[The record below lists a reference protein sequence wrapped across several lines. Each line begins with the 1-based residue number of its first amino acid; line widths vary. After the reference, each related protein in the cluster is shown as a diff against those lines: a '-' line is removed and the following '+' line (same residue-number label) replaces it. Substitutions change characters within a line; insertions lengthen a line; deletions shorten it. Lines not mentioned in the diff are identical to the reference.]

1 MKKNKNFELF
11 KKNGFLKIP
20 IFLKKDIIF
29 FIKKIIR
36 DLNNKL
42 KNNLESEV
50 KIKKLENY
58 HDENINEDQHKFLVN
73 PDRRYINFTPKD
85 VKKVKKKV
93 LNLFKHEWGHNKIA
107 LSWIGDLKKKQKKIN
122 FTGYRIARPIK
133 KNEIK
138 KNDVAGV
145 HIDMNIGGIINRD
158 KETSATIWVPVIGFD
173 KKYTLRISPGS
184 HLKNHGKKFIK
195 EKKITPMLS
204 KNYYNKF
211 NFIRLNFK
219 PGEVMIFHPNLLHGG
234 SQNTGTKTRVSLD
247 VRVINLNKFKY

>member
-1 MKKNKNFELF
+1 MKKNKNLELF
-11 KKNGFLKIP
+11 KKNGFLKIS
-20 IFLKKDIIF
+20 IFSERDINF
-29 FIKKIIR
+29 FRKKIIK

-42 KNNLESEV
+42 KNKLECKT

-58 HDENINEDQHKFLVN
+58 HDENINEDHHKFLVN
-73 PDRRYINFTPKD
+73 PDRRYINFTSND
-85 VKKVKKKV
+85 VKKVNKKI
-93 LNLFKHEWGHNKIA
+93 LNLFQHEWGHNKIA

-122 FTGYRIARPIK
+122 YAGYRIARPIR
-133 KNEIK
+133 KNKIK
-138 KNDVAGV
+138 KKDVAGV

-158 KETSATIWVPVIGFD
+158 KKSSATLWVPIIGFD
-173 KKYTLRISPGS
+173 KKYTLRISPRS

-195 EKKITPMLS
+195 EKKITPILS

-219 PGEVMIFHPNLLHGG
+219 PGEAMVFHPNLLHGG

-247 VRVINLNKFKY
+247 VRVLNLKKFKY